1 MMDGFFNVSRLPGL
15 RRMLACG
22 VLAVCSSGA
31 SAAWPDKPIKL
42 VVPYPAGGNADVTA
56 RLLATHMGNI
66 LDQTIVVD
74 NRPGGSGSI
83 GAAAVAKAP
92 ADGYTLLLDATS
104 FAVNPSLLPGLSYDA
119 ARDFTPVSL
128 ITRVPLLV
136 VAPAQSEFKS
146 LQDVVKIAAA
156 KPGAI
161 NYASAGNGSAQHLA
175 GELFSMGTKISMTHI
190 PYRGGAPALTDL
202 AGGQIDLMFSAT
214 SASGP
219 LVKAG
224 KLRALAITA
233 AEPVADWDLPTV
245 SASVLPDFQVYEW
258 NGLFVPSGTPA
269 DIVAKLGQAVQKA
282 LAAPEVI
289 QRFSELGVQAVGSSA
304 EEFSAFVSTET
315 ARWAEVIRSA
325 NISTQ

>member
-83 GAAAVAKAP
+83 GAAAVAK
-92 ADGYTLLLDATS
+92 
-104 FAVNPSLLPGLSYDA
+104 
-119 ARDFTPVSL
+119 
-128 ITRVPLLV
+128 
-136 VAPAQSEFKS
+136 APAQSEFKS

-269 DIVAKLGQAVQKA
+269 DIIAKLGQAVQKA

-304 EEFSAFVSTET
+304 EEFSAFVSMET

-325 NISTQ
+325 SISTQ